1 MEPFCFKLSPGL
13 PYSLSWSTRTLHPE
27 RIENEAEK
35 ALRDF
40 QVKQLQTSVANSKES
55 VDSSN
60 DVLIFPIIQAGQF
73 NIREEEGCVD
83 SLFRHLNRY
92 ASVNNEIPRIDF
104 TSGYFSLSKNYQKL
118 IQHSPVD
125 CRVLCASPSVS
136 SPFFLVPLNN

>member
-13 PYSLSWSTRTLHPE
+13 PYSLSWSTQTLHPE

-40 QVKQLQTSVANSKES
+40 QVKQLQTSVANYKES
-55 VDSSN
+55 VDISN